1 LVNYVSL
8 ILELIGDICYH
19 SIMLII
25 WMWGMLN
32 AKKTKV
38 RLATFSNGER
48 YPFLIDDQGIPL
60 WYPTLFTTTQYRN
73 VSMASNTMSSVLSS
87 IRVLMAWTQLNDVDL
102 EARFL
107 NKRFL
112 SQQEVESL
120 CTYLQTKSSDLELQK
135 SNVVRVTRRLEGV
148 RATLHAADPRVS
160 HTTQY
165 IRTSYV
171 ANYLEWL
178 SVHVIESKFE
188 QVDRDAKLQI
198 DRMVEGIR
206 MRRPLKSRGAASA
219 KKGLAQGQ
227 RTSLLELIDQHS
239 DKNPFTVRLR
249 RRNQLIVLLLYHLGL
264 RGGELLA
271 LRIPDFDFQR
281 KEFLV
286 ARRHD
291 NPNDPRP
298 NQPVVKTVDR
308 RLALSVP
315 LSDLV
320 EDYILKDR
328 YKIKG
333 AKKNDFLLV
342 THQAGPFEGQPLSIK
357 GLAKVFTVIGSAM
370 SNEINSLTPHLLRHT
385 ANDLFSELMDQK
397 NTQGTEEF
405 RMASEEKMRSY
416 LMGWKEGS
424 GTAATYTKSFTEKKA
439 MEAAL
444 EMQNKT
450 WNSKNV

>member
-1 LVNYVSL
+1 
-8 ILELIGDICYH
+8 
-19 SIMLII
+19 ML
-25 WMWGMLN
+25 
-32 AKKTKV
+32 ATKKTKV
-38 RLATFSNGER
+38 RIATFSNGER

-60 WYPTLFTTTQYRN
+60 WYPTLFTTVRFRN
-73 VSMASNTMSSVLSS
+73 VSMASNTILSVLSS
-87 IRVLMAWTQLNDVDL
+87 IRVLMAWAQLNDVDL

-135 SNVVRVTRRLEGV
+135 NNVVRVTRRLEGS
-148 RATLHAADPRVS
+148 RATLLAANPRVS
-160 HTTQY
+160 HPTQY

-178 SVHVIESKFE
+178 AIHLIERQFE
-188 QVDRDAKLQI
+188 QVDRDAKLLI

-206 MRRPLKSRGAASA
+206 MRRPLKSRSSVST
-219 KKGLAQGQ
+219 KKGLTKEQ
-227 RTSLLELIDQHS
+227 RAGLLELIDQLS

-249 RRNQLIVLLLYHLGL
+249 RRNQIIVLLLYHLGL

-271 LRIPDFDFQR
+271 LRISDFDFQR
-281 KEFLV
+281 HELLV
-286 ARRHD
+286 ARRPD

-308 RLALSVP
+308 RLALSTS

-320 EDYILKDR
+320 ADYIMQDR
-328 YKIKG
+328 NKIKG
-333 AKKNDFLLV
+333 AKKHDFLLI

-357 GLAKVFTVIGSAM
+357 GLAKVFTAIGSAM
-370 SNEINSLTPHLLRHT
+370 SNQIDSLTPHLLRHT

-397 NTQGTEEF
+397 NTQGSEEYRMATEE
-405 RMASEEKMRSY
+405 KIRSY

-424 GTAATYTKSFTEKKA
+424 GTAATYTKRFTENKA
-439 MEAAL
+439 MEVSL
-444 EMQNKT
+444 EMQNKM
-450 WNSKNV
+450 WKGINV